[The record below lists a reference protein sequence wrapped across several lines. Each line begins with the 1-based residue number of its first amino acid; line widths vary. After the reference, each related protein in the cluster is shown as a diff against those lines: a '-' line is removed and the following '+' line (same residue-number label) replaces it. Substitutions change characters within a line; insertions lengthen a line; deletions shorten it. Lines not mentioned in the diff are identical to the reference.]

1 MKVTIR
7 PGVARGSIMAPPS
20 KSMAH
25 RMLMGAG
32 LSCGTSKVCNIELS
46 EDIKST
52 LDILA
57 TLGAEY
63 SIEDKIVTMRG
74 IGGRKVQASDK
85 LNCRE
90 SGSTLRF
97 FIPLVLTGGEF
108 YEFFGAQ
115 RLFERPLG
123 IYEDICRTQGIGF
136 EKSETGLKVSG
147 QLQVADYKVPGNISS
162 QFITGLLFALPLLDG
177 DSTLE
182 ILPPVESKAY
192 IEMTLEALDAFGI
205 TIQREGNTFY
215 IKGNQTYLA
224 KDVTVEGDYSN
235 AAFLEAF
242 NLIGGQVDVSGL
254 REDSLQGDKIYRE
267 YFRQLQAGTPQLDIA
282 ECPDLGPILMGMAAS
297 LHGATFTGTKRLAIK
312 ESDRGA
318 VMAEELK
325 KFKIACD
332 VKENKITVFQGEL
345 QKPMV
350 STNSHNDHRIAMTMA
365 LLHSQVGGSIE
376 DAGAVKKSFPNFYQ
390 VIESLGIQL
399 TTE

>member
-97 FIPLVLTGGEF
+97 FIPLVLTGGES

-267 YFRQLQAGTPQLDIA
+267 YFRQLQAGAPQLDIA

-325 KFKIACD
+325 KFGIACD
-332 VKENKITVFQGEL
+332 VKENEIAVFQGEL
-345 QKPMV
+345 QKPTV

-365 LLHSQVGGSIE
+365 LLHSQVGGNIE

-390 VIESLGIQL
+390 VIESLGIQI